1 MRTTS
6 LPQPGVNLADDPDL
20 VADLGQRM
28 AAAAHTAQGALANYL
43 FHGERR
49 ATAADRDERAG
60 AAFVRD
66 SLTLRRGPHE
76 RPDSARSPGAGPDSP
91 GTPGSEPAA
100 AAPETSPPPARPRV
114 ALHVVPTTVDPIDS
128 KVARLTLA
136 ESSGQATSAADPLAG
151 DALAGDALDLGGRAR
166 LGQPSLRD
174 PGVGP
179 TRTR

>member
-1 MRTTS
+1 MRATS

-66 SLTLRRGPHE
+66 FLTLRRGPHE
-76 RPDSARSPGAGPDSP
+76 RPDSARLPGAGPDSS
-91 GTPGSEPAA
+91 GTPGLEPEA
-100 AAPETSPPPARPRV
+100 AAPEVSPPPTRPRL
-114 ALHVVPTTVDPIDS
+114 ALRVVPTTVDPIDS
-128 KVARLTLA
+128 KVARLALA
-136 ESSGQATSAADPLAG
+136 DSAGQATPADPLAG
-151 DALAGDALDLGGRAR
+151 DALGSDGLDLGGS
-166 LGQPSLRD
+166 GQMGHPGLRD
-174 PGVGP
+174 APARPGP
-179 TRTR
+179 AR